1 MEELIAKRY
10 VDALLSVSS
19 KEEIANCVNAINGI
33 SESYSDPKVWAMVVA
48 PIIPSDM
55 KVDTLLTSLS
65 ESGIDVDTKLTNFI
79 KLLGEHKRL
88 QLIPA
93 LAQVLNAQL
102 QKESNEYV
110 GVIRSK
116 EALDP
121 DMVSKLEGTLNR
133 YTGSTIKL
141 SQKESD
147 LDGLRV
153 DVDDLGIEVNFS
165 KERVK
170 EQLIDFIMKSH

>member
-10 VDALLSVSS
+10 VDALLSVAN
-19 KEEIANCVNAINGI
+19 KEEIANYVKAINGI
-33 SESYSDPKVWAMVVA
+33 AQSYSEPKIWAMVVA
-48 PIIPSDM
+48 PIISSDA
-55 KVDTLLTSLS
+55 KVDTLLASL
-65 ESGIDVDTKLTNFI
+65 GNDVDMKLTNFI

-93 LAQVLNAQL
+93 IAQVLNAQL

-116 EALDP
+116 EALDS